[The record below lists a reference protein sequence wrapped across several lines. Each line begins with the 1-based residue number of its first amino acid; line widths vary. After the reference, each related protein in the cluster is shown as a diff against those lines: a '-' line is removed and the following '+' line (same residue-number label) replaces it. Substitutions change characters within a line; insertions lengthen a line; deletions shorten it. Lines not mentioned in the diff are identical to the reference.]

1 MQLTGATAGPDIIAD
16 RFPAHPPVPDDRHI
30 LSDGVDRYV
39 GNHLLIDLSGAQR
52 TDDLRHVEDALRRC
66 VAAASATLLNIY
78 LHHFTPNG
86 GISGVVVLA
95 ESHISIHSWPERE
108 FAAIDMFMCGA
119 AEPRNAI
126 PVLQEAFAP
135 SGIAVHEYRR
145 GLGWV

>member
-1 MQLTGATAGPDIIAD
+1 MYPAEMAARSPAVDRLPIRPATWDDSHVIIDGA
-16 RFPAHPPVPDDRHI
+16 
-30 LSDGVDRYV
+30 DRYV

-52 TDDLRHVEDALRRC
+52 TDDIRHVDAALRQC

-108 FAAIDMFMCGA
+108 FAAIDMFMCGSA
-119 AEPRNAI
+119 QPRNAI
-126 PVLQEAFAP
+126 PILQEAFMP
-135 SGIAVHEYRR
+135 NSIAIHEYKR